1 MSDSSWCDITV
12 ENADELVSF
21 YEAVMGWKKESIDMG
36 GYNDYVMMKADGTPV
51 GGICHKRGVNAQY
64 PSGWINYFTVENL
77 DAALKEVTSKGG
89 KQAGD
94 IRHHGKDSF
103 CVIIDPSG
111 AACAL
116 YEKGSK

>member
-21 YEAVMGWKKESIDMG
+21 YEAEIPVRIDMG

-51 GGICHKRGVNAQY
+51 GGICHKQGVNAQY

-77 DAALKEVTSKGG
+77 DAALKEVTSNGG

-94 IRHHGKDSF
+94 IRHHGKDSV